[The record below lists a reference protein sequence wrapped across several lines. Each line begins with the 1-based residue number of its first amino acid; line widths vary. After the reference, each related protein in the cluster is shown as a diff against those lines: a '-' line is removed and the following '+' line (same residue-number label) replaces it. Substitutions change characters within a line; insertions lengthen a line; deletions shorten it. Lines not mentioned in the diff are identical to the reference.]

1 MSLSVPSSSSSL
13 SSSSSSSSS
22 LTSSASS
29 SSSKSISSSP
39 TTTVSTNAMATDKPS
54 AAKQLTEISPLESKY
69 QLAMKQLSVQK
80 SATFKTI
87 LRTAQKIVKDLLKK
101 VDLSTR
107 RLRLDNLVVK
117 KFITSVEGASLLLEA
132 VGYKKIEIESS
143 GKKLGYFSIEEKEVD
158 SSALS
163 RAVELIQAR
172 LEELDKP
179 EPSTSS
185 ATTTQPKKNIVCPC
199 GFWGDEKTEG
209 LCSLCY
215 KKKYFGKSVEMKEK
229 KKEEPKQCLG
239 KGCRFFGNEKLRG
252 YCSQCY
258 SKEKKSHPEW
268 EKPKWKKRW
277 RATVLKLKAVRRFQ
291 LSIIHPVQT
300 EKNRCWLCRR
310 RVGITGIE
318 CRCGY
323 IFCGKHRYPDEHNC
337 TFDHKSFHKKKLE
350 KINVEVKGSKFDR
363 IGGEEAE
370 DD

>member
-185 ATTTQPKKNIVCPC
+185 ATTTQPKK
-199 GFWGDEKTEG
+199 
-209 LCSLCY
+209 
-215 KKKYFGKSVEMKEK
+215 KYRLSMRL
-229 KKEEPKQCLG
+229 LG
-239 KGCRFFGNEKLRG
+239 
-252 YCSQCY
+252 
-258 SKEKKSHPEW
+258 
-268 EKPKWKKRW
+268 
-277 RATVLKLKAVRRFQ
+277 RR
-291 LSIIHPVQT
+291 
-300 EKNRCWLCRR
+300 
-310 RVGITGIE
+310 
-318 CRCGY
+318 
-323 IFCGKHRYPDEHNC
+323 
-337 TFDHKSFHKKKLE
+337 
-350 KINVEVKGSKFDR
+350 
-363 IGGEEAE
+363 E
-370 DD
+370 D